1 MKVPGR
7 TWVWPAVLAAAT
19 VSLGLYAE
27 TRQHV
32 DQPERPGLLVADFVA
47 GLAFV
52 VAGLAVRRMRPGNRC
67 WWLLIA
73 AGATWFVGSL
83 QSAADTDVALVGFAF
98 GIWHYVALSWLLL
111 AYPTGRLPGRREQ
124 AVLALVAALAAVR
137 TLSRLFLYLPPDGTG
152 CGCVANRFVPVT
164 DPRWYS
170 AVDRVFPG
178 ALVAALVLVLGCALA
193 RWRRSSRP
201 GRRMVTPVLLAGA
214 ALVTQVGYDY
224 VIRQHTGPAGPSR
237 TALFMVVVALR
248 VATAAAF
255 VVGLREQRAARS
267 AVVDLVGGLNGP
279 DTAPDRLGAALRS
292 ALGDPSLE
300 LVAWSPTEGAYVGTA
315 GQRLVLPVT
324 EPGRAVTLVE
334 QDGAPVAALVH
345 DEALLEDPGLV
356 SAVAAAV
363 RLTSDNER
371 LRREL
376 QRQLA
381 EVAASRSRIVAAGD
395 AERRR
400 IERDLHDGAQQR
412 LVTIAL
418 ALRLAD
424 DRLDPGTDPAAHEAL
439 SQAVKDLSEA
449 IIELRDLA
457 RGIHP
462 AVLTE
467 SGLEVAVA
475 SLVDRSYLPA
485 RLDIH
490 LQAEP
495 PVSVSAAAYFAV
507 SEALTNVAKHANA
520 TDVLVEVAAHG
531 DMLRIRV
538 TDNGVGGAD
547 PHTGS
552 GLRGLTDRV
561 EAAGGTLRLTSPPA
575 GGTRLEVELPCG

>member
-1 MKVPGR
+1 
-7 TWVWPAVLAAAT
+7 
-19 VSLGLYAE
+19 
-27 TRQHV
+27 
-32 DQPERPGLLVADFVA
+32 
-47 GLAFV
+47 
-52 VAGLAVRRMRPGNRC
+52 
-67 WWLLIA
+67 
-73 AGATWFVGSL
+73 
-83 QSAADTDVALVGFAF
+83 
-98 GIWHYVALSWLLL
+98 
-111 AYPTGRLPGRREQ
+111 
-124 AVLALVAALAAVR
+124 
-137 TLSRLFLYLPPDGTG
+137 
-152 CGCVANRFVPVT
+152 
-164 DPRWYS
+164 
-170 AVDRVFPG
+170 
-178 ALVAALVLVLGCALA
+178 
-193 RWRRSSRP
+193 
-201 GRRMVTPVLLAGA
+201 
-214 ALVTQVGYDY
+214 
-224 VIRQHTGPAGPSR
+224 
-237 TALFMVVVALR
+237 

-255 VVGLREQRAARS
+255 VVGLREQRATRS
-267 AVVDLVGGLNGP
+267 AVVDLVGGLSGGA

-300 LVAWSPTEGAYVGTA
+300 LVAWSPAEHAYVGTA
-315 GQRLVLPVT
+315 GERLVLPVT

-334 QDGAPVAALVH
+334 QDGTPVAAMVH

-395 AERRR
+395 DERRR

-424 DRLDPGTDPAAHEAL
+424 ARLDPATDPAAHEAL

-449 IIELRDLA
+449 IVELRDLA

-467 SGLEVAVA
+467 SGLEVAVG

-485 RLDIH
+485 HLTVRLG
-490 LQAEP
+490 AEP
-495 PVSVSAAAYFAV
+495 PASVSAAAYFAV
-507 SEALTNVAKHANA
+507 SEALTNVAKHARA
-520 TDVLVEVAAHG
+520 TDVLVEVADHG
-531 DMLRIRV
+531 DMLRILV
-538 TDNGVGGAD
+538 ADNGVGGAD
-547 PHTGS
+547 PRTGS

-561 EAAGGTLRLTSPPA
+561 EAAGGTLYLTSPPA

>member
-1 MKVPGR
+1 
-7 TWVWPAVLAAAT
+7 
-19 VSLGLYAE
+19 LGLYAE

-32 DQPERPGLLVADFVA
+32 DQPESPWLLAADFVA

-67 WWLLIA
+67 WWLLIG

-83 QSAADTDVALVGFAF
+83 QSAADPDVALVGFAF

-111 AYPTGRLPGRREQ
+111 AYPTGRLAGRRER
-124 AVLALVAALAAVR
+124 AVLALAAGLAAIR
-137 TLSRLFLYLPPDGTG
+137 TLSRLFLYVPPDGTG
-152 CGCVANRFVPVT
+152 CGCVTNRFAPVT

-170 AVDRVFPG
+170 AVDSAFPWV
-178 ALVAALVLVLGCALA
+178 LVAVLVLVLGCALA
-193 RWRRSSRP
+193 RWRRSSRA

-214 ALVTQVGYDY
+214 ALVTQVAYDY
-224 VIRQHTGPAGPSR
+224 VIRQRTGLAAPSR
-237 TALFMVVVALR
+237 TALFMLVVALR

-255 VVGLREQRAARS
+255 VAGLREQRAARS
-267 AVVDLVGGLNGP
+267 AVVDLVGSLDDR

-300 LVAWSPTEGAYVGTA
+300 LVAWSPAERAYVGTT
-315 GQRLVLPVT
+315 GQHLVLPVA

-424 DRLDPGTDPAAHEAL
+424 ARLDADADPVAHDAL
-439 SQAVKDLSEA
+439 SHAVKDLSEA
-449 IIELRDLA
+449 IVELRDLA

-467 SGLEVAVA
+467 SGLETALG
-475 SLVDRSYLPA
+475 SLVDRSCLPA
-485 RLDIH
+485 HLDVQ
-490 LQAEP
+490 LREEP
-495 PVSVSAAAYFAV
+495 PASVSAAAYFAV
-507 SEALTNVAKHANA
+507 SEALTNVAKHSHA
-520 TDVLVEVAAHG
+520 TDVVVQVRTDDG
-531 DMLRIRV
+531 VLRILV
-538 TDNGVGGAD
+538 TDDGVGGAD
-547 PHTGS
+547 PRAGS

-561 EAAGGTLRLTSPPA
+561 EAAGGTLCLASPPA
-575 GGTRLEVELPCG
+575 GGTRLEVELPCA